1 MFGGSV
7 VELDPFVF
15 VRFVKSASFVEAP
28 DFPAEIPESME
39 AVEKLSFG
47 ASSVV
52 VSTVPEMFF
61 EGFPFL

>member
-1 MFGGSV
+1 M
-7 VELDPFVF
+7 F

-52 VSTVPEMFF
+52 VSTVSEMFF

>member
-7 VELDPFVF
+7 VELDPFVV
-15 VRFVKSASFVEAP
+15 VRFEKSASFVEAP
-28 DFPAEIPESME
+28 CFPADDPVFI
-39 AVEKLSFG
+39 VDVGKLSFG

-52 VSTVPEMFF
+52 VSTVSEMFF